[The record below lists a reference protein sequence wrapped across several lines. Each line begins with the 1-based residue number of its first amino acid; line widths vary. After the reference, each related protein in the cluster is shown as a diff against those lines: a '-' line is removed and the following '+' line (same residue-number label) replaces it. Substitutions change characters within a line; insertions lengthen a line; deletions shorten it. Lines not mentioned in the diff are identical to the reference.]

1 MKIKGSAL
9 LARKE
14 FVTRRF
20 GADAWTRLVADMALV
35 YPFFH
40 SPVRTMS
47 LIPVPDFLAFHDEL
61 LRRFFPGESDAYFR
75 LGEQS
80 AAWAF
85 TEGPYKRFMA
95 RKDIASF
102 VASMP
107 NLSNA
112 YWAESGCTYNAT
124 LEGAVT
130 DFKVAG
136 LPEWHPYFEYV
147 VVGYIKGALEML
159 CEAPVVAE
167 CVEGGSGTGYH
178 YRFHIS
184 TGGEGIEASPG
195 GGSSVD
201 R

>member
-1 MKIKGSAL
+1 VKIKGSAL

-20 GADAWTRLVADMALV
+20 GADAWTRLVADVAVV
-35 YPFFH
+35 YPVFH
-40 SPVRTMS
+40 SPVRSMT
-47 LIPVPDFLAFHDEL
+47 LIPVPGFLAFHDEL
-61 LRRFFPGESDAYFR
+61 LRRFFPGESDVYFR

-112 YWAESGCTYNAT
+112 YWAESGCTYTTT
-124 LEGAVT
+124 LEGDVV

-147 VVGYIKGALEML
+147 VVGYFKRALEML
-159 CEAPVVAE
+159 SGARVVAE
-167 CVEGGSGTGYH
+167 CVQGGSGTAYH

-184 TGGEGIEASPG
+184 TDGEATE
-195 GGSSVD
+195 
-201 R
+201 